1 MLNHS
6 FAALLSFTLIF
17 CIIFLVT
24 RKKAGALHYDEMQL
38 QIRGDA
44 YKLGF
49 SAVIVLLA
57 VTGLLYDADGLNI
70 SNYMTTD
77 MLLFVILYAGVTVFA
92 VYSILNNAFFRVLEN
107 GNRYLLLCVFLI
119 VSNGASLFQSIRSGC
134 RRKNL
139 QSFAVCPGRRSAQL
153 KRETIIQ
160 AFTYAS
166 QSARHWI
173 KHWMI
178 YSGRKNRTD

>member
-107 GNRYLLLCVFLI
+107 GNRYLRISYCE
-119 VSNGASLFQSIRSGC
+119 Q
-134 RRKNL
+134 RRIFIPEHPQRPFFGTWCAGL
-139 QSFAVCPGRRSAQL
+139 WGGR
-153 KRETIIQ
+153 
-160 AFTYAS
+160 
-166 QSARHWI
+166 
-173 KHWMI
+173 
-178 YSGRKNRTD
+178 G